1 MAFTKITGYG
11 ISETTDI
18 HVGLITATN
27 GVFSGNVTIGGT
39 LTYEDVTNID
49 SVGIITARDG
59 IDCNADLDVDGHTNL
74 DNVNVGGATTTTG
87 VVVINAG
94 TQSTNTTSGAL
105 RVAGGAG
112 IAKNVN
118 VGGDLDVDG
127 HTNLD
132 NVSIAGVTTISDAL
146 HIESTQ
152 PRIYLTDTNH
162 NSDWSIRNSDG
173 TIYFYDET
181 LTNTRF
187 EIYPGNSPTTRP
199 FIATPFTTDCR
210 FDGFVRIGAVGNS
223 PNHSLTVGGNS
234 NFSGISS
241 FIDIDVDGHTNLD
254 NVSIAGVT
262 TATEN
267 INIDADNKKLQIGDG
282 QDFQLYWDGSDAL
295 IDTPGSGRI
304 RLRSPETRFEN
315 WNGLEVLARFIGG
328 ATGRVE
334 LYHDNGN
341 KKFETSATGITV
353 TGTVVATGADINGDL
368 DVDGHTDLDNVSV
381 AGVTTMTASGT
392 TVLRI
397 QRSATDG
404 PVLQIHRT
412 GNTSGGGPELKVT
425 DGFSSTSP
433 VYGFWY
439 NSTTGIGNPA
449 ANTTSFIQA
458 GSEKVRITSTG
469 AVGIGTDN
477 PLQRLHVKQGSTTTP
492 AMVEAL
498 GAQSHVKLSLIHIS
512 EPTRPY

>member
-1 MAFTKITGYG
+1 MALDRLTKVDGGG
-11 ISETTDI
+11 ISTTSDYR
-18 HVGLITATN
+18 VGIITASKFVGPFDGTGGNFSGVVTATN

-59 IDCNADLDVDGHTNL
+59 IDCNADFDVDGHTNL

-254 NVSIAGVT
+254 NVNIAGVT
-262 TATEN
+262 TTGN
-267 INIDADNKKLQIGDG
+267 LYADN
-282 QDFQLYWDGSDAL
+282 LYANSSL
-295 IDTPGSGRI
+295 T
-304 RLRSPETRFEN
+304 
-315 WNGLEVLARFIGG
+315 
-328 ATGRVE
+328 
-334 LYHDNGN
+334 
-341 KKFETSATGITV
+341 
-353 TGTVVATGADINGDL
+353 IN
-368 DVDGHTDLDNVSV
+368 NNNSVSV
-381 AGVTTMTASGT
+381 N
-392 TVLRI
+392 L
-397 QRSATDG
+397 
-404 PVLQIHRT
+404 
-412 GNTSGGGPELKVT
+412 TST
-425 DGFSSTSP
+425 
-433 VYGFWY
+433 
-439 NSTTGIGNPA
+439 STTGSSRIFFGDPDSALVGRINYA
-449 ANTTSFIQA
+449 HNGDFMQFYTAY
-458 GSEKVRITSTG
+458 GERLRITSAG
-469 AVGIGTDN
+469 SLGIGTA
-477 PLQRLHVKQGSTTTP
+477 TP
-492 AMVEAL
+492 QV
-498 GAQSHVKLSLIHIS
+498 QTHILVQMQN
-512 EPTRPY
+512 Y